1 MTRRLE
7 ETRRPRVRTTLG
19 AKLALVLF
27 GLVVGALAIVY
38 LVVVPRLEEQLVDA
52 KIRQLERAAPS
63 VVSELE
69 ARSGFVAVRETV
81 DFAATSLNA
90 RVVVFDRLDEEHLI
104 PVVDSSPV
112 AEGEIADDT
121 VARATAA
128 SQLRT
133 SGRVQR
139 GERSFAEVAVPVGR
153 FVLLLSAPLDDAL
166 ANVRLV
172 RRSLL
177 VAGIVALLAST
188 VAAYGSALGL
198 TRRLRRLEA
207 AADRIAGGEFDVPV
221 EARGSDEVAEL
232 AHRLDSM
239 RERLAHLDRARS
251 EFIANASHEL
261 RTPLFSLAGFLE
273 LLADE
278 ELDRETRAEFLNETR
293 AQVERLTRLATDLL
307 DLSRLDAG
315 QLEVEHAGVDL
326 AAAARTVGEE
336 FRPVAEATDHPLRV
350 AASEPVYAVADEQR
364 VVQIARI
371 LVENAVR
378 HTPAGTP
385 LELSALQADGRSR
398 LIVRDEGPGI
408 PPPDQ
413 EHLFE
418 RFYRA
423 RGGHASGS
431 GLGLAIASELAARM
445 DGRLSL
451 VSRSGETVFTLEL
464 PTPTG
469 GPAHIPHGNAERA
482 SSAPAART

>member
-27 GLVVGALAIVY
+27 GLVAGALAIVY

-63 VVSELE
+63 VASELE

-278 ELDRETRAEFLNETR
+278 ELDRETAAEFLNETR
-293 AQVERLTRLATDLL
+293 AQVERRTRLATDLL
-307 DLSRLDAG
+307 DLSRLVAG
-315 QLEVEHAGVDL
+315 QL
-326 AAAARTVGEE
+326 
-336 FRPVAEATDHPLRV
+336 
-350 AASEPVYAVADEQR
+350 
-364 VVQIARI
+364 
-371 LVENAVR
+371 
-378 HTPAGTP
+378 
-385 LELSALQADGRSR
+385 
-398 LIVRDEGPGI
+398 
-408 PPPDQ
+408 
-413 EHLFE
+413 
-418 RFYRA
+418 
-423 RGGHASGS
+423 
-431 GLGLAIASELAARM
+431 
-445 DGRLSL
+445 
-451 VSRSGETVFTLEL
+451 
-464 PTPTG
+464 
-469 GPAHIPHGNAERA
+469 
-482 SSAPAART
+482 